1 MGRDRAQLVLAVA
14 AVIAAALAP
23 ALLAYLQ
30 LGYHAD
36 VDAASDFEDP
46 ATNARTVLDRA
57 TFEAASNIAGEYA
70 WSARTAAADQSR
82 AVLRPRVDRLE
93 AERVA
98 EGTAV
103 LVTYNATAAST
114 WAQTACSGGPGRQ
127 FGPCVADGGVVLQER
142 AGEATL
148 VAVAFDVRVV
158 REQGETAFTLV
169 ARPT

>member
-36 VDAASDFEDP
+36 VDATGDFEDP
-46 ATNARTVLDRA
+46 AANARTVLDR
-57 TFEAASNIAGEYA
+57 
-70 WSARTAAADQSR
+70 
-82 AVLRPRVDRLE
+82 
-93 AERVA
+93 
-98 EGTAV
+98 
-103 LVTYNATAAST
+103 
-114 WAQTACSGGPGRQ
+114 
-127 FGPCVADGGVVLQER
+127 
-142 AGEATL
+142 ATL

-158 REQGETAFTLV
+158 RERGETAFTLV